1 MGLLNNYWAIHMQH
15 TSRHEL
21 LGSRAML
28 FAAVAGSMFL
38 SYTGLWVLANMA
50 ETPVLAF
57 GGLFLALYAIRNA
70 YLNGK
75 LLINKTPMVVITDEQ
90 IECIQWP
97 FKSIKWK
104 NIDDATLTRMPV
116 SGGYSLNLDV
126 NNQDQLLSQ
135 ISPPRR
141 LLWKLGRLFGFSPIA
156 INLLGLRETPKELE
170 EIVRGKL
177 RKSA

>member
-1 MGLLNNYWAIHMQH
+1 MQH

-21 LGSRAML
+21 FGSKAML
-28 FAAVAGSMFL
+28 FAAVAGSLFL

-50 ETPVLAF
+50 KTPVLAF

-70 YLNGK
+70 YLIGK
-75 LLINKTPMVVITDEQ
+75 LLINKAPIVVITDEQ

-104 NIDDATLTRMPV
+104 NIDNATLTRMPV

-126 NNQDQLLSQ
+126 NNQEQLLSQ

-156 INLLGLRETPKELE
+156 INLLSLKETPKEVE
-170 EIVRGKL
+170 NIVRGKF
-177 RKSA
+177 RKSF

>member
-1 MGLLNNYWAIHMQH
+1 MEHK
-15 TSRHEL
+15 SRREL
-21 LGSRAML
+21 LGSSIML
-28 FAAVAGSMFL
+28 FVAMVSSIFL
-38 SYTGLWVLANMA
+38 AYVGLWILANLV
-50 ETPVLAF
+50 ETPVLAIA
-57 GGLFLALYAIRNA
+57 GLLLALYAVRNT

-75 LLINKTPMVVITDEQ
+75 LLINKTPIVVITDEQ

-104 NIDDATLTRMPV
+104 NIDGATLRRMPF

-135 ISPPRR
+135 TSPPSR
-141 LLWKLGRLFGFSPIA
+141 LLWKLGRVFGFSPIA
-156 INLLGLRETPKELE
+156 INLLAFRETPKEVE
-170 EIVRGKL
+170 EIIRGRL